1 MLIEYPYAKSYLL
14 TALEAGPDLLET
26 LIAGLTDAEA
36 DLRPDPDRFTIREV
50 VAHLADWDPIFLGR
64 MKRICDEDRPT
75 LISLDEGQLAIDHE
89 YHKTV
94 PQLELKR
101 FREGRQ
107 TLLAFLREREAS
119 EWRRLGDHFIGELT
133 LEAIAFLPAIHD
145 GYHLKQIND
154 YCKVARKG

>member
-1 MLIEYPYAKSYLL
+1 MLVEYLYGKNYLL

-26 LIAGLTDAEA
+26 MIEGLTDAEA
-36 DLRPDPDRFTIREV
+36 DLRLDPERFTIREV
-50 VAHLADWDPIFLGR
+50 IAHLADWEPIFLSR
-64 MKRICDEDRPT
+64 MQRICAEDRPK

-119 EWRRLGDHFIGELT
+119 EWHRLGDHFIGELT

-145 GYHLKQIND
+145 SYHLKQIDD
-154 YCKVARKG
+154 YRKVAKKG